1 MTDEE
6 KRGSS
11 GTAPQSFR
19 HDGKTYRFN
28 QMDNETWAEFLDWDE
43 AQMREK
49 ESNSL
54 GFRTAVGGLM
64 WVVGGVCPHC
74 FAPVMML
81 ARFLATHRSWHYKQ
95 ALQIIRYLYINRD
108 VLVIRYTRQE
118 DPTLNNTI
126 FGFVD
131 ADWSSGYSRG
141 GYIFTMNGGPID
153 WVSRLF
159 RCTAQSST
167 EAEYMALCDCVNQG
181 HYLLHLQRETVRKDK
196 AIPRNYR

>member
-1 MTDEE
+1 
-6 KRGSS
+6 
-11 GTAPQSFR
+11 
-19 HDGKTYRFN
+19 
-28 QMDNETWAEFLDWDE
+28 
-43 AQMREK
+43 
-49 ESNSL
+49 
-54 GFRTAVGGLM
+54 M

-141 GYIFTMNGGPID
+141 GYVFMMNGGPID

-167 EAEYMALCDCVNQG
+167 EAEYMALCDCVNASCRCTRLRVLTTRLSCARGSRITMQEAS
-181 HYLLHLQRETVRKDK
+181 RVRRRRSMRLARALTTLG
-196 AIPRNYR
+196 AIDL

>member
-1 MTDEE
+1 
-6 KRGSS
+6 
-11 GTAPQSFR
+11 
-19 HDGKTYRFN
+19 
-28 QMDNETWAEFLDWDE
+28 MDDETWAEFLDWDE

-141 GYIFTMNGGPID
+141 GYIFMMNGRRFGTIRYRVLKNFRGTD
-153 WVSRLF
+153 RTYHSKILLLF
-159 RCTAQSST
+159 
-167 EAEYMALCDCVNQG
+167 G
-181 HYLLHLQRETVRKDK
+181 F
-196 AIPRNYR
+196 